1 MPNQLTTWWKEA
13 VVYQIYPRSFKDS
26 NGDGVGDLQGII
38 DKLDYLNGSPDSLGV
53 DAIWLSP
60 INPSPMVDFG
70 YDISDYEDIDP
81 VFGDLKTFKKL
92 LKEAHKRDIKV
103 IMDLVINHTS
113 DQHPWFIESRS
124 SKNNKK
130 RDWYIWHDAIDGK
143 PPNNWMAAFGGNAW
157 EWDEKTRQYYYHG
170 FTKEQPDLNW
180 RNPDVKKAI
189 FKMIAHWL
197 DMGVDGFRLDVV
209 NYYIKDKKLRDNP
222 KDYFKGLRPYDIQH
236 HIYDRDRP
244 KVHSIL
250 KSFRKLLDSYEGDR
264 MSVGEVFIEPPGNP
278 KLATSYYGDNGDEL
292 HMAFNFAFLYCKWDA
307 NKFKDAIAALEK
319 ELKPGDWPNYTLS
332 NHDQIRHIKRYEK
345 GKETIPR
352 MKIAAMLMLTLRGT
366 PFLYYGEE
374 IGMED
379 QSIPKDQIQDPLG
392 KMYWP
397 IFNGRDKSRLPM
409 CWNSSEY
416 AGFSKTKPWLPMN
429 KNYKKIN
436 VEVEIPKQDSLLNTY
451 KKLLSIR
458 RESNVLR
465 KGDIRLLDDPNGK
478 VLAYFRIY
486 KKNRLLVLLNF
497 KNEEVLFDLD
507 KHTHP
512 KIKATLVYSTDLDR
526 QEGENINLPH
536 IHLNPNEGMIIK
548 FE

>member
-1 MPNQLTTWWKEA
+1 MWWKEA
-13 VVYQIYPRSFKDS
+13 VIYQIYPRSFADS
-26 NGDGVGDLQGII
+26 NGDGIGDLQGII

-60 INPSPMVDFG
+60 IYPSPMVDFG

-92 LKEAHKRDIKV
+92 LKEAHSRGIKI

-113 DQHPWFIESRS
+113 DKHPWFIESRS
-124 SKNNKK
+124 SKKSKK
-130 RDWYIWHDAIDGK
+130 RDWYIWEDAIDGN

-157 EWDEKTRQYYYHG
+157 EWDKNTKQYYYHG

-180 RNPDVKKAI
+180 RNPEVRKAI
-189 FKMIAHWL
+189 FKMIEFWL
-197 DMGVDGFRLDVV
+197 DLGVDGFRLDVV

-222 KDYFKGLRPYDIQH
+222 KDYFKGLRPYDIQI

-250 KSFRKLLDSYEGDR
+250 KKLRKLLDSYEGDR

-278 KLATSYYGDNGDEL
+278 KLASSYYGDKSDEL

-307 NKFKDAIAALEK
+307 EKFKEAIRALEK
-319 ELKPGDWPNYTLS
+319 ELKPADWPNYTLS

-345 GKETIPR
+345 GKETLSR
-352 MKIAAMLMLTLRGT
+352 MKIAAILLLTLRGT

-379 QSIPKDQIQDPLG
+379 QTIPKSQIQDPLG

-409 CWNSSEY
+409 CWDDSLN
-416 AGFSKTKPWLPMN
+416 AGFSSGKPWLPMN
-429 KNYKKIN
+429 RNYKKIN
-436 VEVEIPKQDSLLNTY
+436 VKVQSQESNGLLNTY
-451 KKLLSIR
+451 KELIKIR
-458 RESNVLR
+458 RDSDVLR
-465 KGDIRLLDDPNGK
+465 KGDIRILDISNTSILG
-478 VLAYFRIY
+478 YFRIY
-486 KKNRLLVLLNF
+486 KKNKILILLNF
-497 KNEEVLFDLD
+497 KNDKAEIDLE
-507 KHTHP
+507 KYTLP
-512 KIKATLVYSTDLDR
+512 KSKLTLIYSTNIKRKTGSNIDLPLIFLKPY
-526 QEGENINLPH
+526 EGLV
-536 IHLNPNEGMIIK
+536 LK

>member
-1 MPNQLTTWWKEA
+1 MWWKEA
-13 VVYQIYPRSFKDS
+13 VIYQIYPRSFSDS

-38 DKLDYLNGSPDSLGV
+38 DKLDYLKGSPDSLGV

-60 INPSPMVDFG
+60 IYPSPMVDFG

-92 LKEAHKRDIKV
+92 LKEAHKRDIKI

-124 SKNNKK
+124 SKKNPK
-130 RDWYIWHDAIDGK
+130 RDWYIWQDAIDGK

-157 EWDEKTRQYYYHG
+157 EWDERTKQYYYHG

-180 RNPDVKKAI
+180 RNPEVKKAI
-189 FKMIAHWL
+189 FKMISYWL

-209 NYYIKDKKLRDNP
+209 NYYFKDKKLRNNP
-222 KDYFKGLRPYDIQH
+222 VDFFKGLRPYDIQI

-244 KVHSIL
+244 KVHSVL
-250 KSFRKLLDSYEGDR
+250 KSFRKLLDSYDGDR
-264 MSVGEVFIEPPGNP
+264 MSVGEVYIEPPGNP
-278 KLATSYYGDNGDEL
+278 KLATSYYGDKSDEL

-307 NKFKDAIAALEK
+307 EKFREAISALEK
-319 ELKPGDWPNYTLS
+319 ELKPEDWPNYTLS

-352 MKIAAMLMLTLRGT
+352 MKIAAMLLLTLRGT

-379 QSIPKDQIQDPLG
+379 QAVPKDKIQDPLG

-409 CWNSSEY
+409 CWDDSTN
-416 AGFSKTKPWLPMN
+416 AGFSTGTPWLPMN
-429 KNYKKIN
+429 KNFKTIN
-436 VEVEIPKQDSLLNTY
+436 VKSQSQNPNSLLNTY
-451 KKLLSIR
+451 KELLSIR
-458 RESNVLR
+458 RESEILR
-465 KGDIRLLDDPNGK
+465 KGDIRLLEDPYEN

-486 KKNRLLVLLNF
+486 KKKKLLILLNF
-497 KNEEVLFDLD
+497 KNDESEFNLE
-507 KHTHP
+507 KQTHP
-512 KIKATLVYSTDLDR
+512 KTTATLLYSTNTKRLKL
-526 QEGENINLPH
+526 ENLKLPI
-536 IHLNPNEGMIIK
+536 IHLHAYEGMIIDFK
-548 FE
+548 

>member
-1 MPNQLTTWWKEA
+1 MWWKEA
-13 VVYQIYPRSFKDS
+13 VIYQIYPRSFADS
-26 NGDGVGDLQGII
+26 NGDGIGDLQGII
-38 DKLDYLNGSPDSLGV
+38 DKLDYLKGSPDSLGV

-60 INPSPMVDFG
+60 IYPSPMVDFG

-81 VFGDLKTFKKL
+81 VFGDLKTFKNL

-113 DQHPWFIESRS
+113 DKHPWFIESRS
-124 SKNNKK
+124 SKKNKK

-157 EWDEKTRQYYYHG
+157 EWDEKTKQYYYHG
-170 FTKEQPDLNW
+170 FTIEQPDLNW
-180 RNPDVKKAI
+180 RNPEVKKAI
-189 FKMIAHWL
+189 FKMIEFWL
-197 DMGVDGFRLDVV
+197 EMGVDGFRLDVV

-222 KDYFKGLRPYDIQH
+222 KDFFKGLRPYDIQH

-250 KSFRKLLDSYEGDR
+250 KKLRKLLDSYEGDR

-278 KLATSYYGDNGDEL
+278 KLATSYYGDKSDEL
-292 HMAFNFAFLYCKWDA
+292 HLAFNFAFLYCKWDA
-307 NKFKDAIAALEK
+307 EKFREAIWALEK
-319 ELKPGDWPNYTLS
+319 ELKPEDWPNYTLS

-345 GKETIPR
+345 GKETIKR
-352 MKIAAMLMLTLRGT
+352 MKIAAMLLLTLRGT

-379 QSIPKDQIQDPLG
+379 QAVPKNQIQDPLG

-409 CWNSSEY
+409 CWDDSLN
-416 AGFSKTKPWLPMN
+416 AGFSEGKPWLPMN
-429 KNYKKIN
+429 RNYKKVN
-436 VEVEIPKQDSLLNTY
+436 VKAQSLDPNSLLNTY
-451 KKLLSIR
+451 KELLKIR
-458 RESNVLR
+458 RESDILR
-465 KGDIRLLDDPNGK
+465 KGDLRLLEDPYET

-486 KKNRLLVLLNF
+486 KKKKLLVLLNF
-497 KNEEVLFDLD
+497 RDVEAEFNLEKQ
-507 KHTHP
+507 THP
-512 KIKATLVYSTDLDR
+512 KTKATLIYSIDSKR
-526 QEGENINLPH
+526 KKGENIELPLVILH
-536 IHLNPNEGMIIK
+536 PYEGMILN

>member
-180 RNPDVKKAI
+180 RNPEVKKAI

-352 MKIAAMLMLTLRGT
+352 MKIAAML
-366 PFLYYGEE
+366 

-379 QSIPKDQIQDPLG
+379 ESIPKDQIQDPLG

>member
-1 MPNQLTTWWKEA
+1 
-13 VVYQIYPRSFKDS
+13 
-26 NGDGVGDLQGII
+26 
-38 DKLDYLNGSPDSLGV
+38 
-53 DAIWLSP
+53 
-60 INPSPMVDFG
+60 
-70 YDISDYEDIDP
+70 
-81 VFGDLKTFKKL
+81 
-92 LKEAHKRDIKV
+92 
-103 IMDLVINHTS
+103 
-113 DQHPWFIESRS
+113 
-124 SKNNKK
+124 
-130 RDWYIWHDAIDGK
+130 
-143 PPNNWMAAFGGNAW
+143 
-157 EWDEKTRQYYYHG
+157 
-170 FTKEQPDLNW
+170 
-180 RNPDVKKAI
+180 
-189 FKMIAHWL
+189 
-197 DMGVDGFRLDVV
+197 
-209 NYYIKDKKLRDNP
+209 
-222 KDYFKGLRPYDIQH
+222 
-236 HIYDRDRP
+236 
-244 KVHSIL
+244 
-250 KSFRKLLDSYEGDR
+250 

-307 NKFKDAIAALEK
+307 NKFKEAIAALEK

-416 AGFSKTKPWLPMN
+416 AGFSKAKPWLPMN

-436 VEVEIPKQDSLLNTY
+436 VEVEIPKPESLLNTY

-526 QEGENINLPH
+526 QEGENIKLPH